1 MFLNKT
7 SKQNIMQIQKVTVF
21 GAGVLGTQVAWQIAT
36 HGYQTWVYDID
47 KGVLDNARKKHH
59 ELAQLFVSK
68 LGYDNAA
75 VEKAFELLHYTT
87 DLQQAVENT
96 DLTSESIP
104 EKFEIKRDFYKQLS
118 PLLPDK
124 TILTTNSSTMVPSMF
139 AEFTGR
145 PEKFL
150 ALHFANPVWK
160 ANIAEIMGHQGTSK
174 EVFDVV
180 VDFARSIGL
189 VPIPI
194 YKEQPGYVLNSLL
207 VPWLTAAE
215 TLYFDGVAD
224 FKSIDKTWMISTGSP
239 IGPFG
244 IIDIIGMQTLYN
256 VIMLRY
262 KQTGDES
269 FLRRA
274 KIIKEQYI
282 DKGKLGIAAGEGF
295 YKYPNPEYQR
305 PDFLKK

>member
-1 MFLNKT
+1 
-7 SKQNIMQIQKVTVF
+7 
-21 GAGVLGTQVAWQIAT
+21 
-36 HGYQTWVYDID
+36 
-47 KGVLDNARKKHH
+47 
-59 ELAQLFVSK
+59 
-68 LGYDNAA
+68 
-75 VEKAFELLHYTT
+75 
-87 DLQQAVENT
+87 
-96 DLTSESIP
+96 
-104 EKFEIKRDFYKQLS
+104 
-118 PLLPDK
+118 
-124 TILTTNSSTMVPSMF
+124 MF

-174 EVFDVV
+174 EVFDIV